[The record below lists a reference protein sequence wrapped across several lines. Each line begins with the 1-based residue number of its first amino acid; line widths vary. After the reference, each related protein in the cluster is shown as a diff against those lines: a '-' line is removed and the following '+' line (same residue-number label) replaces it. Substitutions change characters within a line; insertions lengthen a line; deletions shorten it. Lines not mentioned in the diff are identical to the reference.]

1 MVDVG
6 DDDRD
11 LAALVVLRVGAGEAT
26 EDVWE
31 PVRLVDADGRAV
43 VAVAVFLKEL
53 QATGHSV
60 ATQRSY
66 AMDLLRWF
74 RFGWA
79 VGVGWDQATRVEA
92 RDFCRWIALRV
103 KPSRGGSGGG
113 PDRSTPNSVTGRSGP
128 GKGYAASTRA
138 HSETVLRVFY
148 DFHRDAGTSRS
159 AAELPRRRRVAV
171 PSLRYRHPGRAVGAP
186 RGPASRTPGSR
197 TASAA
202 PRASACVGCHRD
214 SSRSTPHG

>member
-11 LAALVVLRVGAGEAT
+11 LAALVVPRVGAVEAT
-26 EDVWE
+26 EDVWD
-31 PVRLVDADGRAV
+31 PVRLVDADGRSV

-103 KPSRGGSGGG
+103 KPSRGGSGGRR
-113 PDRSTPNSVTGRSGP
+113 DRAESGDREVRP
-128 GKGYAASTRA
+128 G
-138 HSETVLRVFY
+138 
-148 DFHRDAGTSRS
+148 
-159 AAELPRRRRVAV
+159 
-171 PSLRYRHPGRAVGAP
+171 
-186 RGPASRTPGSR
+186 
-197 TASAA
+197 
-202 PRASACVGCHRD
+202 
-214 SSRSTPHG
+214 

>member
-11 LAALVVLRVGAGEAT
+11 LAALVVPRVGAVEAT
-26 EDVWE
+26 EDVWD
-31 PVRLVDADGRAV
+31 PVRLVDADGRSV

-79 VGVGWDQATRVEA
+79 IDVPWDQATRVEA
-92 RDFCRWIALRV
+92 RDFCRWLSLRE
-103 KPSRGGSGGG
+103 KPARATTSGARVVRGQ
-113 PDRSTPNSVTGRSGP
+113 PNAVTGRAGP
-128 GKGYAASTRA
+128 GDRYAVSTRA
-138 HSETVLRVFY
+138 HSETVLRSFY
-148 DFHRDAGTSRS
+148 EFHKDAGTGPIVNPFP
-159 AAELPRRRRVAV
+159 LV
-171 PSLRYRHPGRAVGAP
+171 RA
-186 RGPASRTPGSR
+186 
-197 TASAA
+197 
-202 PRASACVGCHRD
+202 
-214 SSRSTPHG
+214 